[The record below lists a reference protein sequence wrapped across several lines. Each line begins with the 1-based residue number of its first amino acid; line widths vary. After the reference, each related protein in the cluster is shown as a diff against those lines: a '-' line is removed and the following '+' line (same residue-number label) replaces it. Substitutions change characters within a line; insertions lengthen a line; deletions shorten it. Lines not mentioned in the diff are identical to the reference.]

1 MSEVPYTASE
11 IIDIDDLNSRR
22 LNRDEPSPEAS
33 LSRELLDVIRN
44 IDRRGEGATRLPL
57 NSATEVAS
65 VRIISDSSHRSGTSA
80 RSYRPSPPDTR
91 KPDKTMSQSERAYM
105 WRMKF
110 QRLNARNPR
119 IPMPDT
125 NDPDTLER
133 LYAEAIKT
141 DHYCSST
148 STWLIYMGIGYA
160 ALQGVLHKIGFKLPP
175 NFVFNQLGVISHY
188 PQLLKAL
195 GDPGGPSLGSS
206 WPPWLKLL
214 FVISVHTL
222 IFIIIYKITGGNENT
237 ANNVQLF
244 ICKTGFMGGKPQGEE
259 VAADNA
265 IHNLGGMLG
274 GILGG
279 GGSGIG
285 GLFQNIMGNFMGMM
299 GNNDHVNDVNLDD
312 FPEPVSCRDLTP
324 SSRFDSRRLS
334 PFDNA

>member
-1 MSEVPYTASE
+1 MSNISYTPTVV
-11 IIDIDDLNSRR
+11 IDIDDIDSRH
-22 LNRDEPSPEAS
+22 LNRDEPVPRTSM
-33 LSRELLDVIRN
+33 SRDLVDVLRN
-44 IDRRGEGATRLPL
+44 IDNRANGGIRLPL
-57 NSATEVAS
+57 NSKREVAS
-65 VRIISDSSHRSGTSA
+65 VRIIPDVSYRSNASA
-80 RSYRPSPPDTR
+80 RSYRPSTPDTR
-91 KPDKTMSQSERAYM
+91 KPDRTMGNSERAYM

-133 LYAEAIKT
+133 LYTEAIKT

-160 ALQGVLHKIGFKLPP
+160 GFQAVLHKIGFQLPST
-175 NFVFNQLGVISHY
+175 FIFNQLSVISHY

-206 WPPWLKLL
+206 WPPWMKLM

-222 IFIIIYKITGGNENT
+222 IFVIIYKISGGDENA

-265 IHNLGGMLG
+265 ITNLGGMLG
-274 GILGG
+274 GMFGGG

-285 GLFQNIMGNFMGMM
+285 GLFQNIMGTVMGAM
-299 GNNDHVNDVNLDD
+299 GSNDSVADINLEDPPD
-312 FPEPVSCRDLTP
+312 PLSEREFN
-324 SSRFDSRRLS
+324 SRRLS
-334 PFDNA
+334 PFD